1 MSGQTAEAASA
12 TGAAPHPLRSDIV
25 ELARLAGPVVAGRV
39 GMMAMG
45 LTDAIVVGRYSAA
58 QLGYHALA
66 WAVTTCRPSGSRN
79 TLATTSPPAASAIAA
94 GWVV

>member
-1 MSGQTAEAASA
+1 MSGPAAEASSRS
-12 TGAAPHPLRSDIV
+12 GAAPHPLRSDLA

-45 LTDAIVVGRYSAA
+45 LTDAVVVGRYSAT

-66 WAVTTCRPSGSRN
+66 WAVAATVMSLERVGIWLNRRIPKSGEF
-79 TLATTSPPAASAIAA
+79 
-94 GWVV
+94 